1 MNILIVHNFYKI
13 PGGEDSV
20 VKNEINLL
28 RHYKHQVYFYHR
40 TNEELDFLNKIEKLS
55 MPFRT
60 LFSIKTYNDIK
71 KIIVE
76 KNIDLVHV
84 HNTVCMV
91 SPSVYYAAF
100 RLKIPVV
107 QTIHNYRLICPS
119 AILMRSGKLC
129 DECIDKGLFHACKYS
144 CYRNSKINTFALAFT
159 QTLHKLIGTYKIVNY
174 ICLTEFNREQLLRIN
189 KKKQYIMDNRVFVKP
204 NFSENDTNPIPYG
217 ERADQFVYMGRIDK
231 TKGIKVLFEAWIS
244 IPSKLIV
251 CGTGP
256 EIEWCSDFIKS
267 NNIKNIEMLG
277 FLDNKEVLK
286 IVRHSKAVI
295 LPTQL
300 YEGFPM
306 VLVESF
312 SCGTPVIGSN
322 IGNVGNIIKDGVNGL
337 HFIYSSSED
346 LVKKV
351 KQLNDMVYSTYND
364 YLKNYTPQKN
374 YEMLLDIYEKSK
386 V

>member
-1 MNILIVHNFYKI
+1 
-13 PGGEDSV
+13 
-20 VKNEINLL
+20 
-28 RHYKHQVYFYHR
+28 
-40 TNEELDFLNKIEKLS
+40 
-55 MPFRT
+55 
-60 LFSIKTYNDIK
+60 
-71 KIIVE
+71 
-76 KNIDLVHV
+76 
-84 HNTVCMV
+84 
-91 SPSVYYAAF
+91 
-100 RLKIPVV
+100 
-107 QTIHNYRLICPS
+107 
-119 AILMRSGKLC
+119 
-129 DECIDKGLFHACKYS
+129 
-144 CYRNSKINTFALAFT
+144 
-159 QTLHKLIGTYKIVNY
+159 
-174 ICLTEFNREQLLRIN
+174 
-189 KKKQYIMDNRVFVKP
+189 
-204 NFSENDTNPIPYG
+204 
-217 ERADQFVYMGRIDK
+217 
-231 TKGIKVLFEAWIS
+231 
-244 IPSKLIV
+244 
-251 CGTGP
+251 
-256 EIEWCSDFIKS
+256 
-267 NNIKNIEMLG
+267 MLG